1 MVIILRR
8 LLYILAIIGAV
19 VLNFMFVDYQFMLVL
34 IMLVAVLVADYLIYR
49 VSSRKISASAE
60 NVDDYCTL
68 GDNVTVSL
76 ACGGKLLNKNDDNR
90 GSEPDKKQRQ
100 GLLKILGYKI
110 PTGKCRVGVTYS
122 NDGGKVSA
130 VSDIKPVGGRYS
142 YKFKAEHVGIANVC
156 VLKVTAMDYMKMFR
170 RSVDC
175 HYERKLVVHPQPVD
189 LTDSQHSVIEDIELI
204 RQSFYENDNTEVVD
218 LREYQQ
224 GDPLGRIHWKLS
236 SLGEEFVV
244 KQFGENVKCTV
255 RIIVDLDTRNDRA
268 LLDKI
273 YARSLSLGLLCV
285 ERGMSGEF
293 IAWDAQ
299 YDDYV
304 TLGFA
309 TADEAYA
316 AMEKLYEVQVEAD
329 SLKKLENVFGAD
341 LQAIF
346 VTSEGI
352 REIFA

>member
-8 LLYILAIIGAV
+8 LLYILVIIGAV

-34 IMLVAVLVADYLIYR
+34 IMLAVVLVADYLVYR
-49 VSSRKISASAE
+49 VSLRKISVSAG
-60 NVDDYCTL
+60 NADDYCTL
-68 GDNVTVSL
+68 GDKVTVSF
-76 ACGGKLLNKNDDNR
+76 ACRGKLLNKNSDNR
-90 GSEPDKKQRQ
+90 KNKK
-100 GLLKILGYKI
+100 KGYKI
-110 PTGKCRVGVTYS
+110 PTGKCKVGVTYS
-122 NDGGKVSA
+122 NDGGNVSA
-130 VSDIKPVGGRYS
+130 VSDIKPVCGHYN
-142 YKFKAEHVGIANVC
+142 YKFKAEHVGNANVC
-156 VLKVTAMDYMKMFR
+156 VLSVTVMDYMRMFR
-170 RSVDC
+170 RRVDC
-175 HYERKLVVHPQPVD
+175 HYERRLVVHPQVVD

-255 RIIVDLDTRNDRA
+255 RIIVDLDTENDRT

-273 YARSLSLGLLCV
+273 YARSLSLALLCI

-304 TLGFA
+304 MLGF
-309 TADEAYA
+309 TTEDEAYA
-316 AMEKLYEVQVEAD
+316 ALEQLYEVRVEAD
-329 SLKKLENVFGAD
+329 SLKKLERVFGEDAHS
-341 LQAIF
+341 IF
-346 VTSEGI
+346 VTSDTVLSENMV
-352 REIFA
+352 

>member
-1 MVIILRR
+1 
-8 LLYILAIIGAV
+8 
-19 VLNFMFVDYQFMLVL
+19 
-34 IMLVAVLVADYLIYR
+34 VAVLVADYLIYR

-90 GSEPDKKQRQ
+90 GSEPDKKQRR

-130 VSDIKPVGGRYS
+130 VSDIKPVGGNYS
-142 YKFKAEHVGIANVC
+142 YKYKAEHVGIANVC
-156 VLKVTAMDYMKMFR
+156 VLKVAVTDYMRMFR
-170 RSVDC
+170 KSVDC
-175 HYERKLVVHPQPVD
+175 DYKRKLVVHPQPVD
-189 LTDSQHSVIEDIELI
+189 LADSQHSVIEDIELI
-204 RQSFYENDNTEVVD
+204 RHSFYENDNTEVVD

-236 SLGEEFVV
+236 SLGDEFVV

-255 RIIVDLDTRNDRA
+255 RIIVDLDTENDRT

-273 YARSLSLGLLCV
+273 YAQSLSLALLCV

-316 AMEKLYEVQVEAD
+316 AMEKLYEVQMQAD
-329 SLKKLENVFGAD
+329 SLKKLERVFGEDARV
-341 LQAIF
+341 IF
-346 VTSEGI
+346 VTADTVLSENM
-352 REIFA
+352 A

>member
-34 IMLVAVLVADYLIYR
+34 IMLVAVLVADYVIYR
-49 VSSRKISASAE
+49 VILRKISVSAE
-60 NVDDYCTL
+60 NVDEYCTL
-68 GDNVTVSL
+68 GEKVSVSF
-76 ACGGKLLNKNDDNR
+76 ACWGKLT
-90 GSEPDKKQRQ
+90 KK
-100 GLLKILGYKI
+100 GYKI

-122 NDGGKVSA
+122 NDGEKVSA
-130 VSDIKPVGGRYS
+130 ESVIKPVGGHYS

-170 RSVDC
+170 KNVDC
-175 HYERKLVVHPQPVD
+175 DYKRKLVVHPQLVD
-189 LTDSQHSVIEDIELI
+189 LTDSQHSVVEDIELI

-236 SLGEEFVV
+236 SLGEDFVV

-255 RIIVDLDTRNDRA
+255 RIIVDLDTENDRT

-273 YARSLSLGLLCV
+273 YAWSLSLGLLCV

-309 TADEAYA
+309 TADEAYVS
-316 AMEKLYEVQVEAD
+316 MEKLYEVKTQAG
-329 SLKKLENVFGAD
+329 SIKKLERVFGEDAR
-341 LQAIF
+341 AIF
-346 VTSEGI
+346 VTADTVLSENMT
-352 REIFA
+352 

>member
-8 LLYILAIIGAV
+8 LLYILVIIGAV

-34 IMLVAVLVADYLIYR
+34 IMLVAVLAADYVIYR
-49 VSSRKISASAE
+49 VILRKISVSAE
-60 NVDDYCTL
+60 NVDEYCTL
-68 GDNVTVSL
+68 GDKVTVSF
-76 ACGGKLLNKNDDNR
+76 ACRGNLSNKNDDDR
-90 GSEPDKKQRQ
+90 KTTKH
-100 GLLKILGYKI
+100 GYKI

-156 VLKVTAMDYMKMFR
+156 VLKVAATDYMRMFR
-170 RSVDC
+170 KSVDC
-175 HYERKLVVHPQPVD
+175 DYKRRLVVHPQLVD
-189 LTDSQHSVIEDIELI
+189 LADSRHSVIEDIELI

-236 SLGEEFVV
+236 SLDEEFVV

-255 RIIVDLDTRNDRA
+255 RIIVDLDTENDRA

-273 YARSLSLGLLCV
+273 YAQSLPLGLLCV

-316 AMEKLYEVQVEAD
+316 AMEQLYAVQVQAG
-329 SLKKLENVFGAD
+329 SLKKLESLFGTD
-341 LQAIF
+341 LRAIF

-352 REIFA
+352 KGNFA

>member
-8 LLYILAIIGAV
+8 LLYILMIIGAV

-34 IMLVAVLVADYLIYR
+34 IMLVAVLVADYVIYR
-49 VSSRKISASAE
+49 VILRKISVSAE
-60 NVDDYCTL
+60 NVDEYCTL
-68 GDNVTVSL
+68 GDKVTVSL
-76 ACGGKLLNKNDDNR
+76 ACRGKH
-90 GSEPDKKQRQ
+90 
-100 GLLKILGYKI
+100 GYKI
-110 PTGKCRVGVTYS
+110 PTGKCRVGATYS

-142 YKFKAEHVGIANVC
+142 YKFKAEHVGIADVC
-156 VLKVTAMDYMKMFR
+156 VLKVAVMDYMRMFHK
-170 RSVDC
+170 SVDC
-175 HYERKLVVHPQPVD
+175 DYKRKLVVHPQPVD
-189 LTDSQHSVIEDIELI
+189 LADSQHSVIEDIELI

-255 RIIVDLDTRNDRA
+255 RIIVDLDTENDRT

-273 YARSLSLGLLCV
+273 YAQSLSLGLLCV

-309 TADEAYA
+309 TADEAYVA
-316 AMEKLYEVQVEAD
+316 LEKLYDVKVQAD
-329 SLKKLENVFGAD
+329 SLEKLERVFGED
-341 LQAIF
+341 VRAIF
-346 VTSEGI
+346 VTADTVLSENM
-352 REIFA
+352 A

>member
-1 MVIILRR
+1 V
-8 LLYILAIIGAV
+8 
-19 VLNFMFVDYQFMLVL
+19 
-34 IMLVAVLVADYLIYR
+34 
-49 VSSRKISASAE
+49 SAE
-60 NVDDYCTL
+60 SV
-68 GDNVTVSL
+68 
-76 ACGGKLLNKNDDNR
+76 
-90 GSEPDKKQRQ
+90 
-100 GLLKILGYKI
+100 
-110 PTGKCRVGVTYS
+110 
-122 NDGGKVSA
+122 
-130 VSDIKPVGGRYS
+130 IKPVGGHYS

-170 RSVDC
+170 KNVDC
-175 HYERKLVVHPQPVD
+175 DYKRKLVVHPQLVD
-189 LTDSQHSVIEDIELI
+189 LTDSQHSVVEDIELI

-236 SLGEEFVV
+236 SLGEDFVV

-255 RIIVDLDTRNDRA
+255 RIIVDLDTENDRT

-273 YARSLSLGLLCV
+273 YAWSLSLGLLCV

-309 TADEAYA
+309 TADEAYVS
-316 AMEKLYEVQVEAD
+316 MEKLYEVKTQAG
-329 SLKKLENVFGAD
+329 SIKKLERVFGEDAR
-341 LQAIF
+341 AIF
-346 VTSEGI
+346 VTADTVLSENMT
-352 REIFA
+352 

>member
-19 VLNFMFVDYQFMLVL
+19 VLNFMFVDYQFMLLL
-34 IMLVAVLVADYLIYR
+34 IMLVAVLVVDYLVYR
-49 VSSRKISASAE
+49 VSLRKISVSAG
-60 NVDDYCTL
+60 NVDDCCAL
-68 GDNVTVSL
+68 GDKVTVSF
-76 ACGGKLLNKNDDNR
+76 ACRGKH
-90 GSEPDKKQRQ
+90 
-100 GLLKILGYKI
+100 GYKI

-122 NDGGKVSA
+122 NDGANVSA
-130 VSDIKPVGGRYS
+130 VSDIKPVGGHYN
-142 YKFKAEHVGIANVC
+142 YKFKARHVGIVNVS
-156 VLKVTAMDYMKMFR
+156 VLRVTAMDYMKMFR

-175 HYERKLVVHPQPVD
+175 RYERKLVVHPQPMD
-189 LTDSQHSVIEDIELI
+189 LTDTQHSVIEDIELI

-255 RIIVDLDTRNDRA
+255 RIIVDLDTQNNRA

-273 YARSLSLGLLCV
+273 YAWSLSLGLLCV

-304 TLGFA
+304 TIGFA
-309 TADEAYA
+309 TADEAYE
-316 AMEKLYEVQVEAD
+316 AMEQLYEVKVQAD
-329 SLKKLENVFGAD
+329 SLHKLENVFGAD
-341 LQAIF
+341 ARAVF
-346 VTSEGI
+346 VTPERI
-352 REIFA
+352 KEIFA

>member
-19 VLNFMFVDYQFMLVL
+19 VLNFMFVDYQFMLVF
-34 IMLVAVLVADYLIYR
+34 IMLLAVLAVDYLVYR
-49 VSSRKISASAE
+49 VILRKISVSAE
-60 NVDDYCTL
+60 NVDEYCIF
-68 GDNVTVSL
+68 GDKVTVSL
-76 ACGGKLLNKNDDNR
+76 ACSGKL
-90 GSEPDKKQRQ
+90 KKQR
-100 GLLKILGYKI
+100 YKI

-122 NDGGKVSA
+122 NDGGKVSTES
-130 VSDIKPVGGRYS
+130 VIKPVGGHYS
-142 YKFKAEHVGIANVC
+142 YKFEAEHVGIANVC
-156 VLKVTAMDYMKMFR
+156 VLRVTVMDYMKMFR
-170 RSVDC
+170 KNVDC
-175 HYERKLVVHPQPVD
+175 DYKRKLVVHPQPVD
-189 LTDSQHSVIEDIELI
+189 MTDSQHSVIEDIELI

-236 SLGEEFVV
+236 SLGEDFVV
-244 KQFGENVKCTV
+244 KQFGENVKCTA

-273 YARSLSLGLLCV
+273 YAQSLSLGLLCV

-316 AMEKLYEVQVEAD
+316 ALEELYEVQVEAD
-329 SLKKLENVFGAD
+329 SLKKLERVFGAD
-341 LQAIF
+341 LQTIF
-346 VTSEGI
+346 VTPESVLSNN
-352 REIFA
+352 FV